1 MFRFAPSFNG
11 DISQWDVG
19 DVQNMYAMFYGASLF
34 NSDISEWRVFSVTN
48 MHLMFSMATSFN
60 GVLSRWDVSRVTNM
74 DSMFWEAIS
83 FKQKLCGD
91 AWVHSTASK
100 KGMFTGSRGSISREV
115 CTFTTRR
122 QDVTRRPLT
131 ERELQIVRASITTPV
146 STSTLALVSSNTIA
160 CLKCGMFKKSGR
172 VSCCAPG
179 GTWYKDCGGADN
191 RNADPKWFEGVEAC
205 KFTTTAIGLV
215 CLKCGTVKKSGKISC
230 C

>member
-48 MHLMFSMATSFN
+48 MHLMFSMATSFD
-60 GVLSRWDVSRVTNM
+60 GDISKWDVSSVTNM

-100 KGMFTGSRGSISREV
+100 IAMFTASRGSISRKV
-115 CTFTTRR
+115 CTSTPPATRGR
-122 QDVTRRPLT
+122 LT
-131 ERELQIVRASITTPV
+131 ERELKIVHARISKPV
-146 STSTLALVSSNTIA
+146 
-160 CLKCGMFKKSGR
+160 
-172 VSCCAPG
+172 
-179 GTWYKDCGGADN
+179 
-191 RNADPKWFEGVEAC
+191 
-205 KFTTTAIGLV
+205 
-215 CLKCGTVKKSGKISC
+215 
-230 C
+230 

>member
-1 MFRFAPSFNG
+1 
-11 DISQWDVG
+11 
-19 DVQNMYAMFYGASLF
+19 
-34 NSDISEWRVFSVTN
+34 VTN
-48 MHLMFSMATSFN
+48 MHLMFSMATSFD
-60 GVLSRWDVSRVTNM
+60 GDISRWDVSRVTNMKFMFMNAPAFNVDISKWDVSRVTNM

-91 AWVHSTASK
+91 AWGHSTASK

-115 CTFTTRR
+115 CTSTTRR

-179 GTWYKDCGGADN
+179 GGWYKNCGGADN
-191 RNADPKWFEGVEAC
+191 RNADHKWFEGVEAC
-205 KFTTTAIGLV
+205 K
-215 CLKCGTVKKSGKISC
+215 CKSKPQAK
-230 C
+230 